1 MDHSKNM
8 VEEEIQVAKR
18 NFFLQQVRERKERVL
33 IAAEVAKLGLE
44 DMLVDIAFEASE
56 LAIKD
61 EWD

>member
-1 MDHSKNM
+1 M
-8 VEEEIQVAKR
+8 
-18 NFFLQQVRERKERVL
+18 QQVRERKERVL
-33 IAAEVAKLGLE
+33 IAAEVAKLALE